1 MGDGDVVVVV
11 AVAVVADDGI
21 VVAAVAVAAGDG
33 IVAVVVAAF
42 AAAVVEGDV
51 VAVVVNAEQS
61 ATGGNWIRYFQ
72 RVPWNQSVS
81 IANRRLDPSSDPQR
95 QTSSSTGR
103 LLLAPFR
110 PHPDRAPC
118 LSRDQTRPVLR
129 C

>member
-21 VVAAVAVAAGDG
+21 VVAAVAAGDG

-51 VAVVVNAEQS
+51 VAVVVNGEQF

>member
-21 VVAAVAVAAGDG
+21 VVAAVAAGDG

-81 IANRRLDPSSDPQR
+81 IANRRLDPSSDPQQ

-103 LLLAPFR
+103 LLPAPLR
-110 PHPDRAPC
+110 PRPDRAPC

>member
-21 VVAAVAVAAGDG
+21 VVAAVAAGDG

-81 IANRRLDPSSDPQR
+81 IANRRLDPSSDPQQ

-110 PHPDRAPC
+110 PRPDRAPC

>member
-1 MGDGDVVVVV
+1 MGDGDVVVV
-11 AVAVVADDGI
+11 AAVADDGI
-21 VVAAVAVAAGDG
+21 VVAAAAGDG
-33 IVAVVVAAF
+33 IVVAVVVAAF
-42 AAAVVEGDV
+42 VAAAVVEGDV
-51 VAVVVNAEQS
+51 VAVVVNGEQF

-81 IANRRLDPSSDPQR
+81 IANRRLDPSSDPQQ